1 MLCFSF
7 TPIPPTRSR
16 LRAPDKLG
24 WPNIGNTCSATNQ
37 AEIKGSLK
45 RGGHRVLL
53 LVTRLG
59 SGLLIAIGWCAF
71 CAFSWLNSHILS
83 AQMADI
89 LLVEDKDSLR
99 RVLRLTLE
107 NAGYSVTEAGD
118 AHSAL
123 NEIATTRH
131 RLVLTDLRMPNG
143 SGLDVLRSARA
154 ADMDVPV
161 IVMTAFGSIDEAV
174 QAMKDGAHDFLQ
186 KPVDSNHLLLLVERA
201 LEEAR
206 LRTENVLLREE
217 WSRRYGFPRI
227 IGESETLKRAVGET
241 QRVAQTE
248 ATVLLLGES
257 GTGKELFARAV
268 HHLSPRRDNA
278 FVAIN
283 CAAIPE
289 TLIENELFGHERGA
303 FTGASDRRQGKFEL
317 ASGGTVFLDEIGELP
332 LGVQGKLL
340 RAIEEKVV
348 DRIGGR
354 APVAVDVRV
363 VAATNKDLRAA
374 VDNGQFRGDLFF
386 RLAVFPIEV
395 PPLRDRGDDIVLLA
409 QHFASEIGRELRGRE
424 AQLSPEAI
432 EAVKQHHWPGN
443 VRELENAIERA
454 CILSDTLVLE
464 PADLGLGPST
474 HATESLSKLD
484 LSGTLS
490 EVAHRALRVVE
501 RRKIL
506 GALEANSGN
515 KSKTAEDL
523 GVSYKTLLN
532 KIKEYAL

>member
-1 MLCFSF
+1 MFFLALHKSILFESFRFCGILC
-7 TPIPPTRSR
+7 
-16 LRAPDKLG
+16 
-24 WPNIGNTCSATNQ
+24 
-37 AEIKGSLK
+37 
-45 RGGHRVLL
+45 
-53 LVTRLG
+53 
-59 SGLLIAIGWCAF
+59 
-71 CAFSWLNSHILS
+71 

-107 NAGYSVTEAGD
+107 NAGYTVTEAID
-118 AHSAL
+118 ARSAL

-201 LEEAR
+201 LEQAR
-206 LRTENVLLREE
+206 LRTENILLRED

-268 HHLSPRRDNA
+268 HHLSARRDNP

-303 FTGASDRRQGKFEL
+303 FTGATDRRQGKFEL

-363 VAATNKDLRAA
+363 VAATNKDLKAA

-395 PPLRDRGDDIVLLA
+395 PPLRDRGDDLVLLA

-424 AQLSPEAI
+424 AQLTPEALD
-432 EAVKQHHWPGN
+432 ALKQHHWPGN

-454 CILSDTLVLE
+454 CILSDTLMLE

-474 HATESLSKLD
+474 PESESLQELD

-490 EVAHRALRVVE
+490 DVAHRALRVVE
-501 RRKIL
+501 RKKIL
-506 GALEANSGN
+506 RALEANSGN

>member
-1 MLCFSF
+1 
-7 TPIPPTRSR
+7 
-16 LRAPDKLG
+16 
-24 WPNIGNTCSATNQ
+24 
-37 AEIKGSLK
+37 
-45 RGGHRVLL
+45 
-53 LVTRLG
+53 
-59 SGLLIAIGWCAF
+59 
-71 CAFSWLNSHILS
+71 
-83 AQMADI
+83 MADI

-107 NAGYSVTEAGD
+107 NAGYTVAEAAD
-118 AHSAL
+118 ARAAL
-123 NEIATTRH
+123 NEIATSRH

-154 ADMDVPV
+154 ADADVPV

-201 LEEAR
+201 LEQAR
-206 LRTENVLLREE
+206 LRTENILLREE

-227 IGESETLKRAVGET
+227 LGESEALKRAVGET

-248 ATVLLLGES
+248 TTVLLLGES

-268 HHLSPRRDNA
+268 HHLSPRRDKP

-303 FTGASDRRQGKFEL
+303 FTGATDRRQGKFEL
-317 ASGGTVFLDEIGELP
+317 ASDGTVFLDEIGELP

-363 VAATNKDLRAA
+363 VAATNRDLKAA
-374 VDNGQFRGDLFF
+374 VENGQFRGDLFF

-395 PPLRDRGDDIVLLA
+395 PPLRDRGDDVVLLA

-424 AQLSPEAI
+424 AQFSAEGIEAI
-432 EAVKQHHWPGN
+432 KQHHWPGN

-454 CILSDTLVLE
+454 CILSDSLVLQ
-464 PADLGLGPST
+464 PKDLGLGPSRDP
-474 HATESLSKLD
+474 ESESAEQFD

-490 EVAHRALRVVE
+490 EVAHRALRAVE
-501 RRKIL
+501 RKKIL
-506 GALEANSGN
+506 RALEANAGN
-515 KSKTAEDL
+515 KIKTAEDL

-532 KIKEYAL
+532 KIKEYSL

>member
-1 MLCFSF
+1 
-7 TPIPPTRSR
+7 
-16 LRAPDKLG
+16 
-24 WPNIGNTCSATNQ
+24 
-37 AEIKGSLK
+37 
-45 RGGHRVLL
+45 
-53 LVTRLG
+53 
-59 SGLLIAIGWCAF
+59 
-71 CAFSWLNSHILS
+71 
-83 AQMADI
+83 MADI

-107 NAGYSVTEAGD
+107 NAGYSVAEAAD
-118 AHSAL
+118 AREAL
-123 NEIATTRH
+123 NEIATSRH

-154 ADMDVPV
+154 ADADVPV

-201 LEEAR
+201 LEQAR

-227 IGESETLKRAVGET
+227 IGESEILKRAVGET

-268 HHLSPRRDNA
+268 HHLSARRDNA

-332 LGVQGKLL
+332 IGVQGKLL
-340 RAIEEKVV
+340 RAIEEKVI
-348 DRIGGR
+348 DRIGGS

-363 VAATNKDLRAA
+363 VAATNKDLKAA
-374 VDNGQFRGDLFF
+374 VDYGQFRGDLFF

-395 PPLRDRGDDIVLLA
+395 PPLRDRDDDMVLLA
-409 QHFASEIGRELRGRE
+409 QHFAAEIGQELRGRE
-424 AQLSPEAI
+424 AQLSSGAI
-432 EAVKQHHWPGN
+432 EAIKQHHWPGN

-454 CILSDTLVLE
+454 CILSDSLILE
-464 PADLGLGPST
+464 PRDLGLGTSAT
-474 HATESLSKLD
+474 HETESLDEID

-490 EVAHRALRVVE
+490 EVAHRALRLVE
-501 RRKIL
+501 RKKIL
-506 GALEANSGN
+506 RALQANLGN

>member
-1 MLCFSF
+1 
-7 TPIPPTRSR
+7 
-16 LRAPDKLG
+16 
-24 WPNIGNTCSATNQ
+24 
-37 AEIKGSLK
+37 
-45 RGGHRVLL
+45 V
-53 LVTRLG
+53 
-59 SGLLIAIGWCAF
+59 
-71 CAFSWLNSHILS
+71 
-83 AQMADI
+83 ADI

-107 NAGYSVTEAGD
+107 NAGYTVAEAAD
-118 AHSAL
+118 ARAAL
-123 NEIATTRH
+123 NEIATSRH

-154 ADMDVPV
+154 ADADVPV

-201 LEEAR
+201 LEQAR
-206 LRTENVLLREE
+206 LRTENILLREE

-227 IGESETLKRAVGET
+227 LGESETLKRAVGET

-248 ATVLLLGES
+248 TTVLLLGES

-268 HHLSPRRDNA
+268 HHLSPRRDQA

-332 LGVQGKLL
+332 IGVQGKLL

-363 VAATNKDLRAA
+363 VAATNKDLKAA
-374 VDNGQFRGDLFF
+374 VENGEFRGDLFF

-395 PPLRDRGDDIVLLA
+395 PPLRDRGEDVVLLA
-409 QHFASEIGRELRGRE
+409 QHFTSEIGRELRGRE
-424 AQLSPEAI
+424 AQLSPEGI
-432 EAVKQHHWPGN
+432 EAIKQHHWPGN

-454 CILSDTLVLE
+454 CILSDTLVLQ
-464 PADLGLGPST
+464 PKDLGLGPS
-474 HATESLSKLD
+474 AEAESESVEQLD

-501 RRKIL
+501 RKKIL
-506 GALEANSGN
+506 RALEANDGN
-515 KSKTAEDL
+515 KSRTAEDL

-532 KIKEYAL
+532 KLKEYAL

>member
-1 MLCFSF
+1 
-7 TPIPPTRSR
+7 
-16 LRAPDKLG
+16 
-24 WPNIGNTCSATNQ
+24 
-37 AEIKGSLK
+37 
-45 RGGHRVLL
+45 
-53 LVTRLG
+53 
-59 SGLLIAIGWCAF
+59 
-71 CAFSWLNSHILS
+71 
-83 AQMADI
+83 MADI

-107 NAGYSVTEAGD
+107 NAGYTVAEAVD
-118 AHSAL
+118 ARSAL
-123 NEIATTRH
+123 NEIANSRH
-131 RLVLTDLRMPNG
+131 SLVLTDLRMPNG
-143 SGLDVLRSARA
+143 SGLDVLRSARS
-154 ADMDVPV
+154 ADADVPV

-201 LEEAR
+201 LEQAR

-227 IGESETLKRAVGET
+227 IGESEVVKRAVAET

-268 HHLSPRRDNA
+268 HHLSPRRDKP

-303 FTGASDRRQGKFEL
+303 FTGATDRRQGKFEL
-317 ASGGTVFLDEIGELP
+317 ATGGTVFLDEIGELP

-340 RAIEEKVV
+340 RAIEEKMI

-363 VAATNKDLRAA
+363 VAATNKDLKTA
-374 VDNGQFRGDLFF
+374 VDNGEFRGDLFF

-395 PPLRDRGDDIVLLA
+395 PPLRDRGDDLTLLA
-409 QHFASEIGRELRGRE
+409 RHFAAEIGRELRGRE
-424 AQLSPEAI
+424 AQLSDEA
-432 EAVKQHHWPGN
+432 AAALKHHRWPGN

-454 CILSDTLVLE
+454 CILSDTMKLE
-464 PADLGLGPST
+464 PADLGLGQT
-474 HATESLSKLD
+474 ATDDADALRQID

-490 EVAHRALRVVE
+490 DVAHRALRLVE
-501 RRKIL
+501 RRKIQS
-506 GALEANSGN
+506 ALAANDGN

-532 KIKEYAL
+532 KMKDYTL

>member
-1 MLCFSF
+1 
-7 TPIPPTRSR
+7 
-16 LRAPDKLG
+16 
-24 WPNIGNTCSATNQ
+24 
-37 AEIKGSLK
+37 
-45 RGGHRVLL
+45 
-53 LVTRLG
+53 
-59 SGLLIAIGWCAF
+59 
-71 CAFSWLNSHILS
+71 
-83 AQMADI
+83 MADI

-107 NAGYSVTEAGD
+107 NAGYTVAEAVD
-118 AHSAL
+118 ARAAL
-123 NEIATTRH
+123 NEIASSRH

-143 SGLDVLRSARA
+143 SGLDVLRSARS
-154 ADMDVPV
+154 ADADVPV

-186 KPVDSNHLLLLVERA
+186 KPVDSNHLLLLVDRA
-201 LEEAR
+201 LEQAR

-227 IGESETLKRAVGET
+227 IGESEVVKRAVAET

-268 HHLSPRRDNA
+268 HHLSPRRDQP

-303 FTGASDRRQGKFEL
+303 FTGAADRRQGKFEL

-340 RAIEEKVV
+340 RAIEEKMI

-363 VAATNKDLRAA
+363 VAATNKDLKSA
-374 VDNGQFRGDLFF
+374 VDNGEFRGDLFF
-386 RLAVFPIEV
+386 RLAVFPIEI
-395 PPLRDRGDDIVLLA
+395 PPLRDRDEDVTLLA
-409 QHFASEIGRELRGRE
+409 RHFAAEIGRELRGRE
-424 AQLSPEAI
+424 AQLSDEAI
-432 EAVKQHHWPGN
+432 AALKRHRWPGN
-443 VRELENAIERA
+443 VRELENVIERA
-454 CILSDTLVLE
+454 CILSDTMTLE
-464 PADLGLGPST
+464 PADLGLNTTPEPD
-474 HATESLSKLD
+474 AFAELD

-490 EVAHRALRVVE
+490 DVAHRVLSVVE
-501 RRKIL
+501 RRKIQS
-506 GALEANSGN
+506 ALAANAGN

-532 KIKEYAL
+532 KMKEYTL